1 MRAGRT
7 TMTLWKVLAASAVG
21 LLCATSVLP
30 QNAALAQGMMQQ
42 TQAAPPTVR
51 VRGTI
56 TAIDGGVLTVKARD
70 GAEMKLKL
78 ADNAPV
84 NQIVKATLADVK
96 TGAYVAVTGLPQ
108 PDGSQKALAVF
119 IFPEA
124 QRGLAEGYRPWD
136 FAANSTMTNATVDN
150 QVKGV
155 DGQTLTVKYKDGEQK
170 VLVTPTTEITE
181 AARKSAAD
189 LKPGQK
195 VTVFAAKKQPD
206 GTLEAP
212 NLSFGDYGVWR

>member
-1 MRAGRT
+1 
-7 TMTLWKVLAASAVG
+7 MTSWKLLAASAVA
-21 LLCATSVLP
+21 LLCAASILP
-30 QNAALAQGMMQQ
+30 QQAALAQVLAQGMMQQ
-42 TQAAPPTVR
+42 TQAAPPPVR
-51 VRGTI
+51 VRATI
-56 TAIDGGVLTVKARD
+56 TSIDGGVLTVKTRD

-84 NQIVKATLADVK
+84 NEIVKASLADVK
-96 TGAYVAVTGLPQ
+96 TGAYIAVTGMPQ
-108 PDGSQKALAVF
+108 PDGSQKALAVY

-136 FAANSTMTNATVDN
+136 FAPNSTMTNATVDT
-150 QVKGV
+150 QVGAK

-170 VLVTPTTEITE
+170 VLLTPATEITV
-181 AARKSAAD
+181 ATRKSAAD

-195 VTVFAAKKQPD
+195 ISVFAAKKQPD

-212 NLSFGDYGVWR
+212 NISFGDYGVWR

>member
-1 MRAGRT
+1 
-7 TMTLWKVLAASAVG
+7 MTLWRVLGAGAVA
-21 LLCATSVLP
+21 LLCAVSMQT
-30 QNAALAQGMMQQ
+30 NDALAQGMMQQ

-56 TAIDGGVLTVKARD
+56 TSIDGGILSVKNRD
-70 GAEMKLKL
+70 GVEMKLKL

-84 NQIVKATLADVK
+84 NQIVKASLADVK
-96 TGAYVAVTGLPQ
+96 TGAYIAITGMPQ
-108 PDGSQKALAVF
+108 PDGSQKATAVY

-124 QRGLAEGYRPWD
+124 QRGLAEGHRPWD
-136 FAANSTMTNATVDN
+136 FAANSTMTNATVDS
-150 QVKGV
+150 QVAGK

-170 VLVTPTTEITE
+170 FVVTPTTEII
-181 AARKSAAD
+181 AGSRKSAAD

-195 VTVFAAKKQPD
+195 IFMIAAKKLPD

-212 NLSFGDYGVWR
+212 NIAFGDYGVWR

>member
-1 MRAGRT
+1 
-7 TMTLWKVLAASAVG
+7 MTLWKVLAASAVG
-21 LLCATSVLP
+21 LLCAASVLP
-30 QNAALAQGMMQQ
+30 QNTALAQGMMQQ

-84 NQIVKATLADVK
+84 NEIVKASLADVK

>member
-1 MRAGRT
+1 
-7 TMTLWKVLAASAVG
+7 MTLWKVLAASAVG

-84 NQIVKATLADVK
+84 NEIVKASLADVK

-108 PDGSQKALAVF
+108 PDGSQKALALF

-170 VLVTPTTEITE
+170 VLVTPTTEITG

>member
-1 MRAGRT
+1 M
-7 TMTLWKVLAASAVG
+7 TMTLWRVLGASAIALLFAASLQPQQTAV
-21 LLCATSVLP
+21 
-30 QNAALAQGMMQQ
+30 AQGMMQQ
-42 TQAAPPTVR
+42 TQAAPPPVR
-51 VRGTI
+51 VRATI
-56 TAIDGGVLTVKARD
+56 TSINDGVLTVKARD

-84 NQIVKATLADVK
+84 NEIVKASLADVK
-96 TGAYVAVTGLPQ
+96 SGAYLAVTGMPQ

-124 QRGLAEGYRPWD
+124 QRGLAEGHRPWD
-136 FAANSTMTNATVDN
+136 FAPNSTMTNATVDS
-150 QVKGV
+150 QVKSV
-155 DGQTLTVKYKDGEQK
+155 DGETLVVKYKDGEQK
-170 VLVTPTTEITE
+170 VLVTPATEITI
-181 AARKSAAD
+181 ASRKSAAD

-195 VTVFAAKKQPD
+195 ILVLAAKKLPD

>member
-1 MRAGRT
+1 MR
-7 TMTLWKVLAASAVG
+7 LWKVLAPSAVA
-21 LLCATSVLP
+21 LLCVVAMQSRDAV
-30 QNAALAQGMMQQ
+30 LAQGMMQQ

-56 TAIDGGVLTVKARD
+56 TSIDGGVLTVKARD

-84 NQIVKATLADVK
+84 NEIVKASLNDVK
-96 TGAYVAVTGLPQ
+96 TGAYVAITGMPQ
-108 PDGSQKALAVF
+108 PDGSQKALALF

-124 QRGLAEGYRPWD
+124 QRGLGEGHRPSWD
-136 FAANSTMTNATVDN
+136 FAANSTMTNATVDS
-150 QVKGV
+150 QVAGK
-155 DGQTLTVKYKDGEQK
+155 DGQTITVKYKDGEQK
-170 VLVTPTTEITE
+170 FVVTPTTEIT
-181 AARKSAAD
+181 APTKKSAAD

-195 VTVFAAKKQPD
+195 MTVFAAKKLPD

-212 NLSFGDYGVWR
+212 NIAFGDYGVWR

>member
-1 MRAGRT
+1 
-7 TMTLWKVLAASAVG
+7 MTLWKVLAASAVG

-84 NQIVKATLADVK
+84 NEIVKASLADVK

-108 PDGSQKALAVF
+108 PDGSQKALALF